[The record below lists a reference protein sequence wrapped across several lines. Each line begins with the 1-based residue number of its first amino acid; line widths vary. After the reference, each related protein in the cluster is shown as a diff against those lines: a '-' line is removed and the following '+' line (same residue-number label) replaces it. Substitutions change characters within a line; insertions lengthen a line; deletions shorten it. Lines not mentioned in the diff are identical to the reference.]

1 MNSNSQLLSRD
12 LDVSKPG
19 PVLAGECAAECPA
32 SLGSSI
38 NLNLAE
44 GYCSCGVMHMSS
56 HNAVCNYCA
65 RMGKVGKCG
74 SEFN

>member
-1 MNSNSQLLSRD
+1 MNGNSQLLSRD
-12 LDVSKPG
+12 AEVSKPG
-19 PVLAGECAAECPA
+19 PALPDDCAAECRS

-38 NLNLAE
+38 NLDLTD
-44 GYCSCGVMHMSS
+44 GHCSCGVMHMSS